1 MNKRRKKFKKKFVVI
16 PLISLIVVGT
26 ITSLVVAKKH
36 SDSMVKVVPVSEL
49 GQMYSSDNLGIIY
62 SFGTLQK
69 GSVQNVNVDDE
80 LSIKKI
86 NVEKGDTVKKGDT
99 LIEYDTEILQL
110 NAEAKQTEIDILT
123 NDIKIAENELSTIKG
138 LIPSE
143 NAPVTEKPTAP
154 PKNDIVIEDIIPE
167 DIIPEIVEYEKVITK
182 KTAPLAGNGSE
193 DSPFIFN
200 VGEETVVKKDYMQYL
215 YGETVAEATK
225 PTEATTEVATEIAT
239 EAPTSKPAKNSKYAM
254 FHIYNESGVLLYSW
268 LVDGTRLTADDI
280 ADWQCSNGVVIS
292 EDGNIFVKQGANLF
306 ATLVTYSNDTTD
318 ITDEQISIDDLYA
331 EYLSGN
337 VDIPEEYQNIQNQ
350 VMSDFDGSMPY
361 ENYMYTKAELQDMI
375 SAKQAEVDELKFN
388 KRQAELDLRG
398 VKKILERGNEIANIG
413 GTVTFVAKSA
423 EEAIVKGA
431 YITIINDSITNV
443 VGSVSENDLPY
454 VELDMLV
461 EVTNSNSRGRCTGRI
476 TNISK
481 EALQGGYDMFGFY
494 DDTVSYYEIT
504 VELNDKIDINE
515 KDTVFMEIKTNDA
528 EDCVWIES
536 AFIRSENGKNYVMVA
551 NENNVIEKRYVEVGR
566 RFYDVSVEVKSGL
579 SSNDRIALPYGKAK
593 EGMPAVDA
601 TYAQIESGFMF

>member
-1 MNKRRKKFKKKFVVI
+1 MNKRRRKFKKKFVVI

-69 GSVQNVNVDDE
+69 GSVQNVIIDDE

-86 NVEKGDTVKKGDT
+86 NVEKGDTVNKGDT

-110 NAEAKQTEIDILT
+110 NAEAKQTEIDILA
-123 NDIKIAENELSTIKG
+123 NDIKIAENELATIKG

-143 NAPVTEKPTAP
+143 NAPVVEKPTEP
-154 PKNDIVIEDIIPE
+154 PKNDIIIE
-167 DIIPEIVEYEKVITK
+167 DIIPEIVEYEKEITK
-182 KTAPLAGNGSE
+182 KTAPLAGDGSE
-193 DSPFIFN
+193 SSPFIFN

-215 YGETVAEATK
+215 YGATVADTATK
-225 PTEATTEVATEIAT
+225 PTNPTESTTENVTGKAT
-239 EAPTSKPAKNSKYAM
+239 EAPTSKPVRNSKYAM
-254 FHIYNESGVLLYSW
+254 FHIYNEAGVLLYSW
-268 LVDGTRLTADDI
+268 LVDGARLTADDI
-280 ADWQCSNGVVIS
+280 TDWQCSNGVVIS
-292 EDGNIFVKQGANLF
+292 EDGNIFVKQGTNLF
-306 ATLVTYSNDTTD
+306 ATLVTYSNDNTD
-318 ITDEQISIDDLYA
+318 ITDEQISVDDLYA
-331 EYLSGN
+331 EYLAGN
-337 VDIPEEYQNIQNQ
+337 VDIPEEYQNMQNQ
-350 VMSDFDGSMPY
+350 AMPDSDGSMPY

-375 SAKQAEVDELKFN
+375 SAKQAEVDELKFS
-388 KRQAELDLRG
+388 KRQAEIDLRNA
-398 VKKILERGNEIANIG
+398 KKLLERGNEIANIG

-454 VELDMLV
+454 VELDMVV
-461 EVTNSNSRGRCTGRI
+461 EVTNSDSRGRCTGRI

-481 EALQGGYDMFGFY
+481 EALQGGYDMYGSY

-515 KDTVFMEIKTNDA
+515 KDTIFMEIKTNDA
-528 EDCVWIES
+528 EDCVWVES

-579 SSNDRIALPYGKAK
+579 SSNDRIALPYGKTK